1 MSISYDNFD
10 IDEDDAS
17 DQPSNPLKELRKQN
31 RLKDKQLSELQARL
45 DALTESARS
54 QSVKDVLTSKGLNPK
69 IAAFIP
75 KDVTSVDEVAAW
87 VDEYAD
93 AFAPIPSETES
104 APAPSMFDPNL
115 AAMERIAS
123 VQSSG
128 QPFTSDPTQIAAQI
142 AAANSPEE
150 LNKLLFGSANG
161 PMAS

>member
-1 MSISYDNFD
+1 MSVSYDNFD
-10 IDEDDAS
+10 LDDDES
-17 DQPSNPLKELRKQN
+17 EQQSNPLKELRKQN

-45 DALTESARS
+45 EALTESARS

-93 AFAPIPSETES
+93 AFAPTPSVNEAAQA
-104 APAPSMFDPNL
+104 APVVDPNL

-123 VQSSG
+123 VQSTG
-128 QPFTSDPTQIAAQI
+128 QPFSSDPTQIAAQI
-142 AAANSPEE
+142 AAANSVEE
-150 LNKLLFGSANG
+150 LNQLLFGSPNG